1 MLLARCLTTITI
13 SCCLISCGAG
23 KQLPAPAW
31 YQHPSPIDTGLLSFD
46 GYYTIDNDPRYP
58 LDRYHALTPVFITD
72 KNNIWISHGA
82 YTLTD
87 SSLFTCK
94 YVNKKDLGKYRT
106 EGNKITAFLPVVVAL
121 GEGALYRTFHLHF
134 SGTMVDKEIISDWKA
149 IPPFPKRIKRRDI
162 EFNNSLF
169 KAHELKFIKT
179 GINCLNR

>member
-58 LDRYHALTPVFITD
+58 LDRNHALTPVFNTA

-94 YVNKKDLGKYRT
+94 YANKKDFGKYRT
-106 EGNKITAFLPVVVAL
+106 EGNKITAFLPVVVEL
-121 GEGALYRTFHLHF
+121 GEASCLSAASAHRMPSPAVRFVT
-134 SGTMVDKEIISDWKA
+134 
-149 IPPFPKRIKRRDI
+149 
-162 EFNNSLF
+162 SLKIDNLIVVF
-169 KAHELKFIKT
+169 T
-179 GINCLNR
+179 GIVIDEPVHRFGRKLVIIVPGYFITGM